1 MYVTSLLSVDP
12 AAPAT
17 LSLVGVVLGLVT
29 IAGMWM
35 VFTKAD
41 KPGWAAIIPIYNI
54 YTLVKV
60 SDNDWWW
67 LLPILLLPTPAV
79 AFEGGLFED
88 GAGAVADLL
97 FVLPPLVSVASLVK
111 INLDLADEFDQG
123 IGFAAG
129 LVLLPFVFYPLLG
142 LGEYRYDTGP
152 PSIRG

>member
-17 LSLVGVVLGLVT
+17 LSLVGVVLGLAT

-67 LLPILLLPTPAV
+67 LLAFFIPLLNIV
-79 AFEGGLFED
+79 AI
-88 GAGAVADLL
+88 
-97 FVLPPLVSVASLVK
+97 VK
-111 INLDLADEFDQG
+111 IHLDLAGEFDQG

-142 LGEYRYDTGP
+142 FGEYRYDTGP